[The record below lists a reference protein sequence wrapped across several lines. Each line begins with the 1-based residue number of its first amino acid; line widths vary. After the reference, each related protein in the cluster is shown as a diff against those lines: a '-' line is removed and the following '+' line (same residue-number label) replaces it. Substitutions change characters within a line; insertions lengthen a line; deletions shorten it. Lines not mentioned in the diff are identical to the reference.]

1 MVENGPKP
9 AKIVDILTNS
19 HIKEKAP
26 IKDVVVD
33 PTKIERALLT

>member
-1 MVENGPKP
+1 M
-9 AKIVDILTNS
+9 VDILSNS

-33 PTKIERALLT
+33 PTKIDRSLLT